1 MRRSTADSPAGTR
14 ARLTAA
20 RSRPWAMTSSRPA
33 GSPAARAAPG
43 TRCSRLQSPPARDHA
58 ATSRALTRTAR
69 PLLRARPLPSLLNP
83 LRLLGPSDPLDPVG
97 SPTPL
102 ARASAGAGRRRG
114 PERSAE
120 PGAFCTAGSGPG
132 ARGEVESPSSSR
144 RARSCT
150 TTAPSG
156 HRSPARPAP
165 TAVRARTSRQPA
177 RVLVSMT
184 VSLAVS
190 LTGDSAPSPAGQ
202 IRQRRWSSPCH
213 GPSAG
218 ASRRARRVM
227 TAGRIV
233 WIPRRAAA
241 AGSSIREV
249 ATMGSRTRQ
258 SPADC
263 SSTGPVSLMSRSYR
277 LRSRSFRALAG
288 LSVLGVLA
296 AASAELLDGEP
307 IGGVPTV
314 LLRDVVALLAL
325 RASQSDLGA
334 NVAGLTGHAS
344 LL

>member
-1 MRRSTADSPAGTR
+1 MRRSTAAPSAGTR

-20 RSRPWAMTSSRPA
+20 RSRPWAMMSSRPA
-33 GSPAARAAPG
+33 RSPAARAAPG
-43 TRCSRLQSPPARDHA
+43 TRCSRLSSPPARDHA
-58 ATSRALTRTAR
+58 AMSRALTSTTRPLPQPLPR
-69 PLLRARPLPSLLNP
+69 PLLSLLSTF
-83 LRLLGPSDPLDPVG
+83 GPPDPVG
-97 SPTPL
+97 SPGPL
-102 ARASAGAGRRRG
+102 ARAVGAGRTG
-114 PERSAE
+114 E
-120 PGAFCTAGSGPG
+120 PGRSGEPAEFCTVGSGR
-132 ARGEVESPSSSR
+132 AAVESPSSSR

-165 TAVRARTSRQPA
+165 TAARARTRRQPA
-177 RVLVSMT
+177 RVLASMAVSM
-184 VSLAVS
+184 A
-190 LTGDSAPSPAGQ
+190 GDSALPPAGQ

-213 GPSAG
+213 GLSPG
-218 ASRRARRVM
+218 ASCRARSVTM
-227 TAGRIV
+227 AGRIV

-241 AGSSIREV
+241 AGSSMREV
-249 ATMGSRTRQ
+249 ARIGSRARQ

-263 SSTGPVSLMSRSYR
+263 SSTGSMSLMSRSYR
-277 LRSRSFRALAG
+277 LRRRSLALAG

-296 AASAELLDGEP
+296 AASAELLDSEP